1 MNYQFIR
8 NLTGQPEALFEM
20 GNEAFSR
27 WFSEELGQNQLRL
40 STLFDAI
47 NKLEQRQIKQF
58 VLPGNEFCLSMDQEE
73 VELRANLL
81 EIDGPDELPEGT
93 ELYDQESMAG
103 CGLEDFKQ
111 VLYSWSDFV
120 AEK

>member
-8 NLTGQPEALFEM
+8 NLTGEPEALFEM

-27 WFSEELGQNQLRL
+27 WFSDELGQNQLTLITL
-40 STLFDAI
+40 SDAI
-47 NKLEQRQIKQF
+47 EKLEQRQIKQF
-58 VLPGNEFCLSMDQEE
+58 VLPGSEFCLSMDQEE

-81 EIDGPDELPEGT
+81 ERDAPEELPEGT

-111 VLYSWSDFV
+111 VLCSWRDFV
-120 AEK
+120 ADN

>member
-8 NLTGQPEALFEM
+8 NLTGEPEALFEM
-20 GNEAFSR
+20 GNEVFSH
-27 WFSEELGQNQLRL
+27 WFSDELAHNQPTLT
-40 STLFDAI
+40 TLFDAI
-47 NKLEQRQIKQF
+47 DKLEQRQIKQF
-58 VLPGNEFCLSMDQEE
+58 VLPGKEFCLSMDQDE
-73 VELRANLL
+73 VELRANIL
-81 EIDGPDELPEGT
+81 ERDAPEELPEGT

-111 VLYSWSDFV
+111 VLRSWSDFV